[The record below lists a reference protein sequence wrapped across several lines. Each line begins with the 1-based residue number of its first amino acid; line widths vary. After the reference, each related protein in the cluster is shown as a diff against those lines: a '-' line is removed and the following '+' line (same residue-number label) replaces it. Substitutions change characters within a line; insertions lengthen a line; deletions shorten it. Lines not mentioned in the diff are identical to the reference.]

1 MERSV
6 RPFLKLFQAADSPL
20 SKRAHPI
27 PQPLEFMIPGSTRSK
42 LRQYSMGSRMDRKQN
57 GR

>member
-27 PQPLEFMIPGSTRSK
+27 PQPWEFMILRSARSK
-42 LRQYSMGSRMDRKQN
+42 LWQYGMGSRMDRKQN
-57 GR
+57 RR